1 MDRIIHKITE
11 CFIVNQII
19 PEKQRE
25 IYEYCV
31 GVVLETGLFV
41 VTTIIIGMILHQAL
55 PAILFLAYFIACL
68 SYTGGLHADKYWQCY
83 IFSMITYLITLV
95 VEVTG
100 NYFNVNPLIA
110 NAVFV
115 FCSVTQ
121 IVLSPVDSINKQIIE
136 KSDIIR
142 AKIAVMIIFAVFET
156 QYWILWYCKLPGART
171 IIVSAVLVMVS
182 QIAGKIV
189 NHNCR
194 NSGRYH

>member
-55 PAILFLAYFIACL
+55 PAILFLAYFIACR
-68 SYTGGLHADKYWQCY
+68 SYAGGLHADKYWQCY

-115 FCSVTQ
+115 FCSVIQ
-121 IVLSPVDSINKQIIE
+121 IVLSPVDAINKQIT
-136 KSDIIR
+136 KKRDILR
-142 AKIAVMIIFAVFET
+142 AKFAVTIVFLVFDIL
-156 QYWILWYCKLPGART
+156 YWLLWKCKLPGVRT
-171 IIVSAVLVMVS
+171 IIVSATLVMVS